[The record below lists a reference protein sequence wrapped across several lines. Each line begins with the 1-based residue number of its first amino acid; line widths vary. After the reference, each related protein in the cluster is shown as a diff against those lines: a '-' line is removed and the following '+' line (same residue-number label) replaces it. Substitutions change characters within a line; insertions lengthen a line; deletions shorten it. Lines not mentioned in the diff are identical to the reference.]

1 MKYEDMDQL
10 NCGDLSE
17 YDDIDI
23 ASDINETGLGYTL
36 SIITGKYKI
45 VIMYWLSV
53 YKTIRYN
60 ELKRKIGTI
69 SHKTLSVALKDLE
82 RDGIIIRNEYPQ
94 IPPKVEYSLSD
105 RGKSLIPIFD
115 AMCQWAYKN
124 REWEKNV

>member
-23 ASDINETGLGYTL
+23 VSDINETGLGYTL

-82 RDGIIIRNEYPQ
+82 RDGIIIRKEYPQ

-115 AMCQWAYKN
+115 AMCQWGYKN
-124 REWEKNV
+124 REWGKNA